1 MGDRANVKMTED
13 GGSVWFYTHSAGSR
27 LPELVRQ
34 GLENGRS
41 RFGDSP
47 YLNRILFD
55 ALTKGYIGET
65 TGFGIDFR
73 AGDGD
78 DRVIVV
84 DHDSNTVYREGYPQ
98 NAVSFEV
105 FIDSPGVSWSTL
117 GGE

>member
-1 MGDRANVKMTED
+1 MGARANVKMTE
-13 GGSVWFYTHSAGSR
+13 GSGEVWFYTHWAGSE
-27 LPELVRQ
+27 LPELVRK
-34 GLENGRS
+34 GLERGTS
-41 RFGDSP
+41 RYGDAP

-55 ALTKGYIGET
+55 TITEGHQGDT

-78 DRVIVV
+78 NRVIVV
-84 DHDSNTVYREGYPQ
+84 DHDTNTVYRDGYKG

-105 FIDSPGVSWSTL
+105 FASASGVSWSTL